1 MIYILCRRGRE
12 GERKRRRR
20 KSSGSRLLFVHRPG
34 TFFTWFYRLYGTYR
48 EMRSRRGFVLQCAA
62 LWFLIDLLTQEHR
75 VTLKR
80 GGNFLKEK
88 FPWRGNIGLDIPVST
103 DKLHQDI
110 YKKKK
115 KKNRGKLRNP
125 SNDVVELDA
134 RNFEI
139 HCSCFFFF
147 FFETILFNLQK
158 KKEKWRETK
167 YSMKVTKRKMYM
179 YITMKCKWI
188 K

>member
-62 LWFLIDLLTQEHR
+62 LWFLIDLLTQEHC

-80 GGNFLKEK
+80 GENFLKEK

-115 KKNRGKLRNP
+115 KKNRIKDCIKQKICTRRQD
-125 SNDVVELDA
+125 S
-134 RNFEI
+134 
-139 HCSCFFFF
+139 FFSYFR
-147 FFETILFNLQK
+147 IN
-158 KKEKWRETK
+158 
-167 YSMKVTKRKMYM
+167 YKRKDFFPLILYE
-179 YITMKCKWI
+179 
-188 K
+188 